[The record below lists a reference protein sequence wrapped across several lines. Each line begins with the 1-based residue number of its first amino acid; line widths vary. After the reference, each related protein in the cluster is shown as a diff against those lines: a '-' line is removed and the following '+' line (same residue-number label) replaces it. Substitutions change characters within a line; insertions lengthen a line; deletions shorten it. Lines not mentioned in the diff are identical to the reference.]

1 MKAFIGA
8 ILIFL
13 LLVGG
18 VTANTLFMGQ
28 RLDVLL
34 QAAIA
39 LPCDASKD
47 ATPCPEA
54 EALLRLWEKT
64 RPIAA
69 VTVSSARL
77 EKIDSALGRM
87 KVAWDAGD
95 DDAYRE
101 ARAELVLLLSRLRAM
116 ESLSLLSIL

>member
-8 ILIFL
+8 ILILL

-18 VTANTLFMGQ
+18 VTANTLFMRQ
-28 RLDVLL
+28 RSDALL

-39 LPCDASKD
+39 LPAGAAKG
-47 ATPCPEA
+47 APPCPEA

-69 VTVSSARL
+69 VTVSAARL
-77 EKIDSALGRM
+77 EKIDSTLGKM
-87 KVAWDAGD
+87 KIAWDAGD

-101 ARAELVLLLSRLRAM
+101 AKAELILLLSRLRAM